1 MGTAERHDPSSLDA
15 TGLAAAIA
23 DGRTTASQAM
33 REALERVAARN
44 PDINAVCGLR
54 EDLGLSLAARTDEEL
69 AGLTRDG
76 RRALLAERPFLG
88 VPTLLR
94 TWARPRCL
102 PSAMGSVLY
111 GQVEWNV
118 DAELVVRYR
127 RAGLIP
133 FGRSTSAEL
142 GLSPTSESPVYGAPT
157 QNPWKPGHSAGGS
170 SGARAPRWP
179 AAWCTSRTAATAAV
193 RSAFPRPAAACW
205 A

>member
-1 MGTAERHDPSSLDA
+1 
-15 TGLAAAIA
+15 
-23 DGRTTASQAM
+23 
-33 REALERVAARN
+33 
-44 PDINAVCGLR
+44 
-54 EDLGLSLAARTDEEL
+54 
-69 AGLTRDG
+69 
-76 RRALLAERPFLG
+76 
-88 VPTLLR
+88 
-94 TWARPRCL
+94 
-102 PSAMGSVLY
+102 MGSVLY

-157 QNPWKPGHSAGGS
+157 QNPWKPGHSAGGP
-170 SGARAPRWP
+170 ARAPRWP